1 MPPTGTYLLMF
12 RKIVR
17 KVILKR
23 FWQGIFDANL
33 NPDITRNTKTV
44 FRRIGQKEL
53 WFQQERRIVGRPFN
67 ERNDVQKKIAELI
80 IARLKC
86 LDIFEPVS
94 SLHNLS
100 KDIQL

>member
-1 MPPTGTYLLMF
+1 MF

-53 WFQQERRIVGRPFN
+53 LFQQERRIVGKPFN

-86 LDIFEPVS
+86 LDIFEPVGIVNIINQKLVFNQRRS
-94 SLHNLS
+94 SGNN
-100 KDIQL
+100 